1 MKLRLVDKPEYV
13 DEPAYDSFE
22 DFVNRDRIK
31 EETDELSIIQIL
43 QKIQEKQQ
51 EMRYYLN
58 EIELF
63 IPRNKD
69 ARFKKKS

>member
-13 DEPAYDSFE
+13 DEPTYDSFE

-51 EMRYYLN
+51 EIKYYLN